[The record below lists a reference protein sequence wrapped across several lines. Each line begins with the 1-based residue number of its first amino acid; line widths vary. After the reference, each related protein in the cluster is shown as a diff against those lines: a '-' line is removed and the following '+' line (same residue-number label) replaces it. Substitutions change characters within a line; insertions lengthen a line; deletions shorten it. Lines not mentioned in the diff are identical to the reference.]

1 MVEDKAVGGEG
12 DKKDAAA
19 AAAPAVAKKKF
30 QGIFSRMFSGIF
42 RLHRDDFKKR
52 LQYTW
57 RCMTIHLILFFVFFE
72 RSSARNGGGSRRHHQ
87 IQPPRKEK

>member
-1 MVEDKAVGGEG
+1 MVEDKVVGGEG
-12 DKKDAAA
+12 DKKDVVA
-19 AAAPAVAKKKF
+19 AAAPAVAKKKC

-42 RLHRDDFKKR
+42 RLHRDDFEKR

-57 RCMTIHLILFFVFFE
+57 RCMTRHLILFSVFFE

-87 IQPPRKEK
+87 IQPPRKEE